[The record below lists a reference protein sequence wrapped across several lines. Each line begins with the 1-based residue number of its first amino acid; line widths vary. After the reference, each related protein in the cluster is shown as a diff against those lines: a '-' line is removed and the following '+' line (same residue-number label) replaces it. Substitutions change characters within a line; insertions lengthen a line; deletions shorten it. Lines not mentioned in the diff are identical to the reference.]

1 MSQNTWGAGGGS
13 TGLGW
18 TAVSSPRI
26 GPSQRWTLGG
36 AVAAKVW
43 GGGIFGKAVRTLR
56 GRQRREAKE
65 EEQWTREKEDE
76 GGIERESNRER
87 HRDTDIEMNRDREK
101 RTSREPKRQ
110 RNRTKMLQHVLGL
123 EEMK

>member
-26 GPSQRWTLGG
+26 GPSHRWTLGG

-65 EEQWTREKEDE
+65 EEQWTREKEGE
-76 GGIERESNRER
+76 GGIERERVIE
-87 HRDTDIEMNRDREK
+87 RDTDEQ
-101 RTSREPKRQ
+101 RQ
-110 RNRTKMLQHVLGL
+110 REENQQRTKETGRQGTKMLQHVLGL

>member
-26 GPSQRWTLGG
+26 GPSHRWTLGG

-65 EEQWTREKEDE
+65 EEQWTREKEGE
-76 GGIERESNRER
+76 GGIERERVIESGCER
-87 HRDTDIEMNRDREK
+87 VIESESV
-101 RTSREPKRQ
+101 SRAIE
-110 RNRTKMLQHVLGL
+110 
-123 EEMK
+123 

>member
-1 MSQNTWGAGGGS
+1 M
-13 TGLGW
+13 
-18 TAVSSPRI
+18 
-26 GPSQRWTLGG
+26 
-36 AVAAKVW
+36 AAKVW